1 MPAPVDFRFEPVQ
14 KNSLVVELTKRLLDY
29 IFSGSIKVGQRLPAE
44 RQLAEALG
52 VGRSAIREAIKAL
65 TVLGVLEVRQ
75 GDGTYLKRTDSTL
88 LTQVIEWGLL
98 LGEQSTLDLIEAR
111 KVIEIA
117 VCRFAA
123 ERGTDQE
130 IDELSRIMDRM
141 KTEPSSFIEHDVSFH
156 LKLAEMSR
164 NTVLKDVLSSIQSLL
179 RTWIKLVI
187 ESAGETEF
195 SYRDHLAVYE
205 AVARR
210 DPEAAALAMQR
221 HMEDATQRLLKV
233 IQKEDEKKKKTRKKV
248 GTDVS

>member
-1 MPAPVDFRFEPVQ
+1 VKQKMATPDFHFEPIE

-29 IFSGSIKVGQRLPAE
+29 IFSGSIKVGQKLPAE
-44 RQLAEALG
+44 RHLSEALG

-98 LGEQSTLDLIEAR
+98 LGEKQTLDLIEAR

-130 IDELSRIMDRM
+130 IEELRRIMERM
-141 KTEPSSFIEHDVSFH
+141 RTEPANFIELDVSFH

-164 NTVLKDVLSSIQSLL
+164 NSVLKDVLSSIQSLL

-187 ESAGETEF
+187 ESVGETEF

-205 AVARR
+205 AVSRR
-210 DPEAAALAMQR
+210 DPEAAALAMQK
-221 HMEDATQRLLKV
+221 HMEDATKRLMTV
-233 IQKEDEKKKKTRKKV
+233 IQKRDEA
-248 GTDVS
+248 GNESPE

>member
-1 MPAPVDFRFEPVQ
+1 MATPDFHFEPIQ

-29 IFSGSIKVGQRLPAE
+29 IFSGSIKVGQKLPAE
-44 RQLAEALG
+44 RQLSEALG
-52 VGRSAIREAIKAL
+52 VGRSTIREAIKAL

-98 LGEQSTLDLIEAR
+98 LGEKQTLDLIEAR

-117 VCRFAA
+117 VCQFAA
-123 ERGTDQE
+123 ERGTDEE
-130 IDELSRIMDRM
+130 IEQLQQIMERM
-141 KTEPSSFIEHDVSFH
+141 KSDPANFIEHDVSFH

-164 NTVLKDVLSSIQSLL
+164 NSVLKDVLSSIQSLL

-195 SYRDHLAVYE
+195 SYWDHLAVYE
-205 AVARR
+205 AVAKR
-210 DPEAAALAMQR
+210 DPAAAALAMEK
-221 HMEDATQRLLKV
+221 HMEDATKRLMKV
-233 IQKEDEKKKKTRKKV
+233 IQKKDGSSKKTRKK
-248 GTDVS
+248 TPETADA